1 MPMKKVYLFCLLAFL
16 AFGTSTAS
24 ANDGKLSKVLQKECK
39 QQIKRLK
46 KEGWTV
52 WGKTQTI
59 ESALEA
65 HFLEMEEYGIDAVSI
80 EGRATAKT
88 PNIAIQKATSHAKA
102 QYSSMKSSK
111 VRVATQTEM
120 TNKSGA
126 ETESETKFTA
136 VSSSQTESVIKEFNP
151 TVVLCRTTK
160 NGIYE
165 VLALFVL
172 KD

>member
-65 HFLEMEEYGIDAVSI
+65 HFLEMEEYGKAEQMPKL
-80 EGRATAKT
+80 EGKRMIMM
-88 PNIAIQKATSHAKA
+88 IA
-102 QYSSMKSSK
+102 
-111 VRVATQTEM
+111 
-120 TNKSGA
+120 
-126 ETESETKFTA
+126 
-136 VSSSQTESVIKEFNP
+136 P
-151 TVVLCRTTK
+151 
-160 NGIYE
+160 
-165 VLALFVL
+165 L
-172 KD
+172 KKK